1 MEGKMNINI
10 SLSDAESMALSFVAS
25 SAQEWAENAVKE
37 RCRIATDEIVRI
49 CVEKCLETN
58 TPIPNSRDAIVLLAF
73 SNQWV
78 GAASNPQVPA
88 G

>member
-1 MEGKMNINI
+1 MNINI

-37 RCRIATDEIVRI
+37 RCRIAIDEIVRI

-78 GAASNPQVPA
+78 GAASNSQVPA